1 MKKLFF
7 LVFFIVG
14 SCTNKYG
21 NYNPFNG
28 GYSEKE
34 IKENI
39 YLVSYESRRLSDD
52 IKNINLAL
60 LRASEIAIKKNKDY
74 FEAHPYQ
81 LKSLRSIRRQFK
93 NSTVEE
99 ISRKAKILVNINP
112 KKVNSEITFN
122 SRELCSLVMSLEYDE
137 DWFDQ
142 RINCEA
148 NSKTDQKKTEEKLKS
163 YHKNFNAI
171 IKGDYLPK

>member
-1 MKKLFF
+1 MKKIFFLAFF
-7 LVFFIVG
+7 LVS

-39 YLVSYESRRLSDD
+39 YLVGYESKRLSDD
-52 IKNINLAL
+52 TKTINLAL

-74 FEAHPYQ
+74 FEAHPSQ
-81 LKSLRSIRRQFK
+81 LKSLRRISRQFK
-93 NSTVEE
+93 NNIVEE
-99 ISRKAKILVNINP
+99 ISREAKILVNINP

-122 SRELCSLVMSLEYDE
+122 SRELCSLIMSLEYDE
-137 DWFDQ
+137 EWFDQ
-142 RINCEA
+142 RIDCET
-148 NSKTDQKKTEEKLKS
+148 NLKTDQKKTEEKLKS